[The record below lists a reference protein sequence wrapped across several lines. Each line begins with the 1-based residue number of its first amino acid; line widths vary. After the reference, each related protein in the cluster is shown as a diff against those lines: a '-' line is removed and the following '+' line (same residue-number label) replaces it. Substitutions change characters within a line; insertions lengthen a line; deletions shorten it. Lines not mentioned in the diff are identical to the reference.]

1 MVLGEWVDVKAVFKE
16 CPLNLESNLSSCGRF
31 CFYQWDGELVNKA
44 SFGPFVYW
52 FGFLYSHL
60 SKICGIL
67 FAFFTLQGL
76 ATQLTSRPEG
86 NKKSRK

>member
-1 MVLGEWVDVKAVFKE
+1 MRPALKAWELVF
-16 CPLNLESNLSSCGRF
+16 LSVFWTGFGWF
-31 CFYQWDGELVNKA
+31 CFYQWDGELVNKS

-52 FGFLYSHL
+52 FSFLYSHL

-76 ATQLTSRPEG
+76 ATQLTGRPEG
-86 NKKSRK
+86 SKKARK